1 MQVDRRIQTGIAG
14 STPVKTHRFDKQGAP
29 TTIPKASPNSSSAGS
44 GGKSVLRTTEERE
57 ELRRKREEYIRKI
70 EREDQERALSGAGR
84 PPPPALQGELAFGSP
99 EVSPGGR
106 PKTSRGSSRPSPDDF
121 ADYVVMSPTKDL
133 PKNGEVMKFGNDND
147 FYPSNNATEKRKGV
161 SSGRDRL
168 SELRNRGVDYDESY
182 GDEASSGGSSRGDS
196 DIVDVD
202 DDEDD
207 FESDSEDSE
216 YEYDEDYEDNIF
228 TPNLSP
234 EPAYPPPAPN
244 NYSQEDYN
252 NSTMLLEKEY
262 ARQGRALIALALSL

>member
-1 MQVDRRIQTGIAG
+1 MPVTASDRRIQTGIAG
-14 STPVKTHRFDKQGAP
+14 NTPVKTHRFQKAEAP

-44 GGKSVLRTTEERE
+44 GGKSVLRTAEERE

-70 EREDQERALSGAGR
+70 EREDQERAESGQGR
-84 PPPPALQGELAFGSP
+84 PPPPALQGDLAFGSP

-106 PKTSRGSSRPSPDDF
+106 PKTSRGSRNPGPDDF

-147 FYPSNNATEKRKGV
+147 FYPSKPA
-161 SSGRDRL
+161 SGRDRL
-168 SELRNRGVDYDESY
+168 NDLRQRGVDYDESY
-182 GDEASSGGSSRGDS
+182 GDEASSASGGDS

-202 DDEDD
+202 DDDEDD
-207 FESDSEDSE
+207 EDSDSE

-234 EPAYPPPAPN
+234 EPAFPPPAPSGN
-244 NYSQEDYN
+244 TAYTQEDYN